1 MAKVTGTTHTAQLR
15 HRRMEVEITLRHLE
29 KEKCQVESNT
39 EWLNYAAY
47 KSRVRFLDR
56 VTSWYRNEMA
66 DIDKALTTSWTVDSV
81 PMSQTRNLSNTS
93 TYTFKGK

>member
-1 MAKVTGTTHTAQLR
+1 MDKVTGTAHTAQLR

-29 KEKCQVESNT
+29 KEKHQVESNT

-56 VTSWYRNEMA
+56 VTSWYRNEMTE
-66 DIDKALTTSWTVDSV
+66 IDKALNTSWTVDSV
-81 PMSQTRNLSNTS
+81 PMAQIRNLSNS
-93 TYTFKGK
+93 TYNVRGK